1 MTDIIMIIYLL
12 VICSVAAVTD
22 WKKGKIYNKWL
33 MYGALP
39 AMLLVILYYIYNPGF
54 LSLFLMNLASSVIIA
69 VLFFALKL
77 WGAGDS
83 KLWLFVNFLY
93 PAGWYAMMGHMIFPS
108 MLMFMIIFIE
118 AYIYLIL
125 ESLWYRFRRNKKGVE
140 LKKNSVSAEQIWN
153 ICFSVLFLS
162 LIYTGLGVWLSEY
175 FQDNRVF
182 FTLIGVLAASK
193 LMELQIKGKKCITVL
208 MLLVYGWISVR
219 FYQGVDARQLS
230 LTVILVVVTHF
241 SLRFAEKYNYEWIC
255 TRDVK
260 EGMILSY
267 FAVQQFYGS
276 RVKGLPQTTDETIK
290 SRITEEEAQ
299 AILRWEKSK
308 YGQEQ
313 IMVVRY
319 IPFAVFILIGI
330 VTYMIGVW
338 SLK

>member
-1 MTDIIMIIYLL
+1 
-12 VICSVAAVTD
+12 
-22 WKKGKIYNKWL
+22 
-33 MYGALP
+33 
-39 AMLLVILYYIYNPGF
+39 
-54 LSLFLMNLASSVIIA
+54 
-69 VLFFALKL
+69 
-77 WGAGDS
+77 
-83 KLWLFVNFLY
+83 
-93 PAGWYAMMGHMIFPS
+93 MMGHMIFPS

-276 RVKGLPQTTDETIK
+276 RVKGLPQTTDETTK